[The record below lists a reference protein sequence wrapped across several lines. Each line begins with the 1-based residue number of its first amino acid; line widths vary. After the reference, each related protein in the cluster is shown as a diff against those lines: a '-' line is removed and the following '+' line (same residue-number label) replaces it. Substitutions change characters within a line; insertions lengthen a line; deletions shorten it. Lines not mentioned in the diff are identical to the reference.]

1 MAEKKKPKK
10 PWDQIFFET
19 ETLPGMVP
27 AERECKNCGILPEYG
42 NFSAV
47 TDGKGRYKH
56 PNHCIP
62 CVRVQRSDK
71 DYNYNTSEKRT
82 LTTALRLER
91 QPWEKVH
98 NHIAGVYSKVD
109 WDRADFRKHIEGQ
122 FEPWMNWENNG
133 RGEGKWQIDH
143 KIPRAFFGPYMLEPY
158 DFCKQFQKTWCLE
171 NLRPI
176 PAIENNSKSAKVY
189 LPEGIA
195 DEQYFLDCSLDEF
208 KTLIQDW
215 NP

>member
-1 MAEKKKPKK
+1 MTKL

-19 ETLPGMVP
+19 QSLPGMS
-27 AERECKNCGILPEYG
+27 AERECKNCGIFTEYG

-47 TDGKGRYKH
+47 LSGESGRYKH

-62 CVRVQRSDK
+62 CVRVQRSKK
-71 DYNYNTSEKRT
+71 DYAYDHSARRT
-82 LTTALRLER
+82 LMNALRLKR

-98 NHIAGVYSKVD
+98 NYISGVYSKVD
-109 WDRADFRKHIEGQ
+109 YDRSDFVKHMEIQ
-122 FEPWMNWENNG
+122 FEPWMTWENNG
-133 RGEGKWQIDH
+133 RGDGYWQIDH

-176 PAIENNSKSAKVY
+176 CAVENNVKSAKVY
-189 LPEGIA
+189 LPENLE
-195 DEQYFLDCSLDEF
+195 DEQGFIDCSLEEF
-208 KTLIQDW
+208 KILIKDW